1 MTGEDPVGGPA
12 ADNGSDDEEIWRDLV
27 ARFDAP
33 AGDAGA
39 APWPEL
45 EDLTPKPRPAPARTL
60 PPTETLAPTE
70 PPGAEPPA
78 EPVKRA
84 GEAGGRDEKTS
95 RGPRDW
101 PVAATGEDHFV
112 PPAPPPL
119 PKIDPVTKCAWAA
132 LFGGP
137 AYLLIATAAG
147 WSVPGI
153 AAFCAV
159 AAFVGGF
166 AVLVLRMDDGPPR
179 DSGPDDGAVV

>member
-1 MTGEDPVGGPA
+1 VTGEDPVGGRA
-12 ADNGSDDEEIWRDLV
+12 ADNSSDDEEIWRDLV

-39 APWPEL
+39 VPWPEL
-45 EDLTPKPRPAPARTL
+45 EDLTPKPLPAPARTL
-60 PPTETLAPTE
+60 PPAETLPSPET
-70 PPGAEPPA
+70 
-78 EPVKRA
+78 VKQE
-84 GEAGGRDEKTS
+84 GEVS
-95 RGPRDW
+95 RRPREW
-101 PVAATGEDHFV
+101 PVRAEEEDHFV
-112 PPAPPPL
+112 PPPPPPL
-119 PKIDPVTKCAWAA
+119 PKVDPVTKGAWAA